1 MGGGPQDC
9 LFPGRDVTGRLCP
22 QTTRSWRLSPA
33 VVVVFLPCFLPV
45 SAVRMDLFQLLGQ
58 QSVAEGSGG
67 DALKAGSAS
76 PCSWWLCWPV
86 TRGTE
91 AAASLALVPAT
102 EPAGLPNSNCD
113 QLSFVLFSLFSP
125 LCLRLSFVSGSA
137 GSW

>member
-1 MGGGPQDC
+1 MTIDPELLAAVPGDGGRVPAMI
-9 LFPGRDVTGRLCP
+9 FARF
-22 QTTRSWRLSPA
+22 SP
-33 VVVVFLPCFLPV
+33 LDGSV
-45 SAVRMDLFQLLGQ
+45 SAPGT
-58 QSVAEGSGG
+58 AEGSAG
-67 DALKAGSAS
+67 DAFKAGSAS

-91 AAASLALVPAT
+91 AAASLALVLPT